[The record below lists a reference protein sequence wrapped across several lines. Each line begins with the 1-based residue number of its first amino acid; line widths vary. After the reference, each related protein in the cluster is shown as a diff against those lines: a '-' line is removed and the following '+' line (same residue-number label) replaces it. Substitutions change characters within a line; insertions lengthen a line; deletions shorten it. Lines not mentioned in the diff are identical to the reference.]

1 MTTLHATGLS
11 AKKAARQ
18 VLADKFDAVR
28 KHLLLVFETLT
39 EAERIHKLRVSVRRA
54 TAAVDAFAPC
64 LPKREHKRARRML
77 RTIRRTAGVARDWD
91 VFFPAIA
98 EWMKDQPEGA
108 HPFADA
114 LLGWSAS
121 KRDSAQ
127 TGLTALAEIYPA
139 ALDKLVDDTLAALH
153 RPKGD
158 PSAADIGRERVETLQ
173 AELAAACE
181 HEPTT
186 DAEYHQVR
194 IVGKRLRYAVEMF
207 AEHIPNAEQIDAD
220 MRALQDVLG
229 RFNDGVVGARHLGE
243 FADHFHRFHPTEWER
258 LQPGADAL
266 GEHFAAVRDTERQ
279 RFREW
284 LASRTNRDP
293 AGVGV

>member
-1 MTTLHATGLS
+1 MTALHATDLP

-18 VLADKFDAVR
+18 VLVDKFDAVR
-28 KHLLLVFETLT
+28 KHLLLVFETPT

-77 RTIRRTAGVARDWD
+77 RTIRRTAGAARDWD
-91 VFFPAIA
+91 VFFPAVA
-98 EWMKDQPEGA
+98 EWGKDQPEGVR
-108 HPFADA
+108 PFADA

-127 TGLTALAEIYPA
+127 AGLTALAEIHPD
-139 ALDKLVDDTLAALH
+139 ALDTTAEGTLVALR
-153 RPKGD
+153 RPKGE
-158 PSAADIGRERVETLQ
+158 PSAVDIGRERVETLQ

-181 HEPTT
+181 HEPTA

-194 IVGKRLRYAVEMF
+194 IVGKRLRYAAEMF
-207 AEHIPNAEQIDAD
+207 AEHIPDAEQIDAD

-243 FADHFHRFHPTEWER
+243 FADHFHRFHSTEWER
-258 LQPGADAL
+258 LQPGADVL
-266 GEHFAAVRDTERQ
+266 GEHFTAVRDAGRQ

-284 LASRTNRDP
+284 LASRTSRDRVG
-293 AGVGV
+293 AGV